1 MMIFKMLN
9 SDSDFK
15 ANGEA
20 SQSNSSGKS
29 LSEAF
34 IFASNNPQYDNRLF
48 MELPYKCKTW
58 AEHIP
63 HFSFHGNSMK
73 NLLSYCGLV
82 DETISASEEDLPV
95 QLI

>member
-34 IFASNNPQYDNRLF
+34 IFASNNPQYDKTLF
-48 MELPYKCKTW
+48 
-58 AEHIP
+58 I
-63 HFSFHGNSMK
+63 
-73 NLLSYCGLV
+73 
-82 DETISASEEDLPV
+82 DLPV
-95 QLI
+95 NYSKKETRMTSIFNFIIVFQNLNCL

>member
-48 MELPYKCKTW
+48 IELQVQHENSKLK
-58 AEHIP
+58 
-63 HFSFHGNSMK
+63 HGENILCTKIVSDIQ
-73 NLLSYCGLV
+73 NNFCSQHV
-82 DETISASEEDLPV
+82 LPIFFAF
-95 QLI
+95 LIL